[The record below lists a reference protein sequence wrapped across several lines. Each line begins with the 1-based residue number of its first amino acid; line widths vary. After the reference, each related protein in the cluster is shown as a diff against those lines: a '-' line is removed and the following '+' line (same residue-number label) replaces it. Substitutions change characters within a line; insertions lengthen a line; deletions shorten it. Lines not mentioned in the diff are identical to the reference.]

1 MTRPY
6 LSLALRER
14 VTARARGRCEYC
26 CSPARYSPEVFE
38 VEHIVPQS
46 AAGTTTLG
54 NLALACPACNRY
66 KGNHQSAADP
76 DTGQDAPLF
85 NPRSQE
91 WSRHFRWSDDL
102 TRIIGQTASG
112 RATVELLRMNR
123 PAVCHFR
130 TALRESGLHPAIAD

>member
-38 VEHIVPQS
+38 VEHIV
-46 AAGTTTLG
+46 
-54 NLALACPACNRY
+54 
-66 KGNHQSAADP
+66 H
-76 DTGQDAPLF
+76 
-85 NPRSQE
+85 
-91 WSRHFRWSDDL
+91 DL